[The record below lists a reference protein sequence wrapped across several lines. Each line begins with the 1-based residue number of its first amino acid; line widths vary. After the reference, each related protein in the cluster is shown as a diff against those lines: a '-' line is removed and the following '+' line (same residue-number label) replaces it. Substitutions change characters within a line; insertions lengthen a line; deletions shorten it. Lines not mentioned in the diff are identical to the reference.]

1 MRYYKRQRERDLQI
15 WKTSRHRKPLLLRG
29 ARQVGKTALVRIFG
43 KQFKYFVEINFEQDK
58 NAHRIFEGKTLD
70 PAQLC
75 EQISALYGIP
85 IIPGQTLLFFDEIQS
100 CLPAI
105 TSLRFFYEKKPD
117 LHLIAA
123 GSLLEFALKE
133 LPSFGVGR
141 ISSMFLY
148 PFSFE
153 EFLIASGADLLN
165 QAVTKAS
172 PEHPLNEAVHDKVLE
187 YYKRFLLLGG
197 MPAIISAYLSGDAD
211 ILSCQRL
218 LDDLI
223 NTYEDDFAKYKKR
236 FPASSVRE
244 VFRSVAYQNGRKYVY
259 EKASNELSRLQVKS
273 ALELLIMSGLIIPVT
288 HTSANGVP
296 LGAEVNLAKRK
307 YLIIDT
313 GILQR
318 LLGLR
323 LSDILLETEFDLV
336 NKGAIAE
343 LAVGLEL
350 LKSSSYSQRQE
361 LYYWQREARNSQ
373 AEVDYLIQRNDK
385 IIPIEVKSGTKGSM
399 QSLYI
404 FLEEKE
410 IKKGIRT
417 SLENFSRLEKVLI
430 IPLYAIGKIFSA
442 DRGII
447 SEIYD

>member
-1 MRYYKRQRERDLQI
+1 MMKYYKRQREQDLLI
-15 WKTSRHRKPLLLRG
+15 WKTSRHRKPLLVRG
-29 ARQVGKTALVRIFG
+29 ARQVGKTAMIRIFS
-43 KQFKYFVEINFEQDK
+43 KQFKYYIEINFEQDK

-70 PAQLC
+70 PFSLC

-105 TSLRFFYEKKPD
+105 SSLRFFYEKCPD

-153 EFLIASGADLLN
+153 EFLIASDADLLH
-165 QAVTKAS
+165 QAITKAD
-172 PEHPLNEAVHDKVLE
+172 PEHPLNEAVHDKALE
-187 YYKRFLLLGG
+187 YFKKFLLLGG
-197 MPAIISAYLSGDAD
+197 MPAIVSAYLSGDAD
-211 ILSCQRL
+211 ILSCQTL

-244 VFRSVAYQNGRKYVY
+244 VFRSVAYQNGKKYVY
-259 EKASNELSRLQVKS
+259 EKASNELSRLQIKS
-273 ALELLIMSGLIIPVT
+273 ALDLLIMSGLIIPVT

-296 LGAEVNLAKRK
+296 LGAGVNLTKRK
-307 YLIIDT
+307 YLIIDS

-318 LLGLR
+318 LLGLK
-323 LSDILLETEFDLV
+323 LSDILLESKFDLV
-336 NKGAIAE
+336 NKGAMAE

-350 LKSSSYSQRQE
+350 MKSSSYSQRQE

-399 QSLYI
+399 QSLFI
-404 FLEEKE
+404 FLEEKK

-417 SLENFSRLEKVLI
+417 SLENFSGFEKIDV
-430 IPLYAIGKIFSA
+430 IPVYAISNLY
-442 DRGII
+442 R
-447 SEIYD
+447 S

>member
-1 MRYYKRQRERDLQI
+1 MKYYKRQRERDLQI

-29 ARQVGKTALVRIFG
+29 ARQVGKTALVRIFS
-43 KQFKYFVEINFEQDK
+43 KQFKYYVEINFEQDK

-70 PAQLC
+70 PVPLC
-75 EQISALYGIP
+75 EQISVLYGIP

-105 TSLRFFYEKKPD
+105 SSLRFFYEKRPD

-123 GSLLEFALKE
+123 GSLMEFALME

-153 EFLIASGADLLN
+153 EFLIASNADLLH
-165 QAVTKAS
+165 QAITKAD
-172 PEHPLNEAVHDKVLE
+172 PEHPLNEAVHDKALE
-187 YYKRFLLLGG
+187 YFKKFLLLGG

-211 ILSCQRL
+211 ILSCQTL

-244 VFRSVAYQNGRKYVY
+244 VFRSVAYQNGRKFVY
-259 EKASNELSRLQVKS
+259 EKASDELSRLQIKS
-273 ALELLIMSGLIIPVT
+273 ALELLLMSGLIIPVT
-288 HTSANGVP
+288 HTSANGIP
-296 LGAEVNLAKRK
+296 LGAEVNLTKRK
-307 YLIIDT
+307 YLIIDS

-318 LLGLR
+318 LLGLN
-323 LSDILLETEFDLV
+323 LSDILLESKFDLV

-399 QSLYI
+399 QSLFI
-404 FLEEKE
+404 FLEEKK

-417 SLENFSRLEKVLI
+417 SLENFTRFEKIDV
-430 IPLYAIGKIFSA
+430 IPAYAISNLYGS
-442 DRGII
+442 
-447 SEIYD
+447 

>member
-1 MRYYKRQRERDLQI
+1 MKYFKRQRERDLLT
-15 WKTSRHRKPLLLRG
+15 WKTSIHRKPLLLRG
-29 ARQVGKTALVRIFG
+29 ARQVGKTALVRIFSQ
-43 KQFKYFVEINFEQDK
+43 QFKYFIEINFEQDK
-58 NAHRIFEGKTLD
+58 NVHRVFEGKNLD
-70 PAQLC
+70 PFSLS

-105 TSLRFFYEKKPD
+105 SSMRFFYEKRPD

-141 ISSMFLY
+141 IGSMFLY

-153 EFLIASGADLLN
+153 EFLIASNADLLHK
-165 QAVTKAS
+165 AITKAD
-172 PEHPLNEAVHDKVLE
+172 PERPLNEAVHEKALE
-187 YYKRFLLLGG
+187 YYKKFLILGG
-197 MPAIISAYLSGDAD
+197 MPAIVSAYLSGDAD
-211 ILSCQRL
+211 ILSCQTL

-223 NTYEDDFAKYKKR
+223 NTYEDDFAKYRKR

-244 VFRSVAYQNGRKYVY
+244 VFRSVAYQNGTKFVY
-259 EKASNELSRLQVKS
+259 EKASSRLNRLQIKN

-288 HTSANGVP
+288 HTSANGIP
-296 LGAEVNLAKRK
+296 LGAEVNLMKRK
-307 YLIIDT
+307 YLITDS

-318 LLGLR
+318 LLGLK
-323 LSDILLETEFDLV
+323 LSDILLESKFDLV
-336 NKGAIAE
+336 NKGAMAE

-350 LKSSSYSQRQE
+350 LKSASYSQRQE

-373 AEVDYLIQRNDK
+373 AEVDYLIQRNER

-399 QSLYI
+399 QSLFI
-404 FLEEKE
+404 FLEEKK

-417 SLENFSRLEKVLI
+417 SLENFSRYERIDI
-430 IPLYAIGKIFSA
+430 IPVYAISNLYRI
-442 DRGII
+442 
-447 SEIYD
+447 